1 MRRAI
6 VKHRA
11 DFIAILVLFVLAVGV
26 GGYILSQERFYLPEW
41 VPIFGTDFVT
51 YKAQFTT
58 AQSVTPGQGQT
69 VDIAGVPVGEIS
81 NVELVDGRAV
91 VTMKIRHKYAK
102 VHRDAFAL
110 LRPKTGLNDMIIALN
125 PGTRGTPMLKHDG
138 VIPISD
144 TLPNVNPDEVL
155 SALDADTRD
164 YLKLLLNAGGQG
176 LRGEGRNLSAVF
188 RRFDPTARD
197 LRKVTAM
204 VAQRQ
209 RNLARVVH
217 NFAALSA
224 ALGAKDDQ
232 ITQFV
237 DSSNAVFR
245 SFANQQDNVRQTI
258 ALLPGALSATRGALV
273 RTDALARQLGP
284 ALQALRP
291 GARALG
297 PTLRQVR
304 PFVTGTVAP
313 IRDQIRPFTRAA
325 LPTVRALRPTAH
337 DLTKVTPNL
346 TQTFKELNALVNI
359 LAYNPPGPTEEGYLF
374 WAAWANHNADS
385 LISAQDALGP
395 IRRLEFLVSCS
406 SLAILKTLSDPAV
419 NPVLATLTQLLD
431 APLNSP
437 ACPQSSQPGSGIA
450 PTAGAGGGG

>member
-11 DFIAILVLFVLAVGV
+11 DFIAILVLFVVAVGV
-26 GGYILSQERFYLPEW
+26 GGYVLGHERFYLPKW

-81 NVELVDGRAV
+81 DVKLEDGRAV

-110 LRPKTGLNDMIIALN
+110 LRPKTGLNDMIIALD
-125 PGTRGTPMLKHDG
+125 PGTPGSPMLPHDG
-138 VIPISD
+138 VVPISN

-176 LRGEGRNLSAVF
+176 LKGEGRSLSAVF

-197 LRKVTAM
+197 LRRVTEL
-204 VAQRQ
+204 VSQRQ

-232 ITQFV
+232 LAQLV

-245 SFANQQDNVRQTI
+245 SFADQEASLRQTI
-258 ALLPGALSATRGALV
+258 ALLPGALQATHGALD

-325 LPTVRALRPTAH
+325 LPTARALRPTAR

-346 TQTFKELNALVNI
+346 TTTFKVLNALVNI
-359 LAYNPPGPTEEGYLF
+359 LAYNPPGPNEEGYLF
-374 WAAWANHNADS
+374 WAAWANHEANS
-385 LISAQDALGP
+385 LFSVQDAQGP
-395 IRRLEFLVSCS
+395 IRRLEFLASCS
-406 SLAILKTLSDPAV
+406 SIAILKTLSDPAL

-431 APLNSP
+431 APLNSA
-437 ACPQSSQPGSGIA
+437 ACPQSSQPGSGVT
-450 PTAGAGGGG
+450 PTSGAGGGG

>member
-1 MRRAI
+1 MKRAI
-6 VKHRA
+6 AKHRS
-11 DFIAILVLFVLAVGV
+11 DFIAILVLFVVAVGV
-26 GGYILSQERFYLPEW
+26 GGYILSQERFYLPKW
-41 VPIFGTDFVT
+41 VPVFGTDFVT
-51 YKAQFTT
+51 YKAQFAT

-81 NVELVDGRAV
+81 DVKLVDGRAV

-110 LRPKTGLNDMIIALN
+110 LRPKTGLNDMVIALN
-125 PGTRGTPMLKHDG
+125 PGTPGAPMLKHDG
-138 VIPISD
+138 VVPISN

-155 SALDADTRD
+155 AALDGDTRD

-176 LRGEGRNLSAVF
+176 LRGEGRNLSAVL

-232 ITQFV
+232 IAQFV
-237 DSSNAVFR
+237 DSSNAVFQ
-245 SFANQQDNVRQTI
+245 SFADQESSLRQTI
-258 ALLPGALSATRGALV
+258 ALLPGALSATHGALD

-304 PFVTGTVAP
+304 PFVTGTVGP

-325 LPTVRALRPTAH
+325 LPTARALRPTAH

-346 TQTFKELNALVNI
+346 TQTFKVLNSLVNI
-359 LAYNPPGPTEEGYLF
+359 LAYNPPGPSDEGYLF

-385 LISAQDALGP
+385 LISVQDAQGP

-437 ACPQSSQPGSGIA
+437 ACPATSQPGSGTA